1 MLPGLAAASFRHHS
15 LCNMVKHLDTHLR
28 SDGALADADTWIFD
42 LDNTLYPSQCDLFAE
57 ISQRMTHFVSEF
69 LGVSR
74 EHAYAKQKSYFQTYG
89 TTLNGMMQC
98 HGMGPHDFLDF
109 VHDIDYGPVEPS
121 LQLSTALERLPGR
134 KLIYTNGTVK
144 HAEQVIDRLG
154 IHQHFD
160 VIFDIVAAE
169 FVPKPNKAPYEQL
182 IDKEDIDP
190 KWAAMVEDMSKNLAP
205 AAALGMRTVLVQSH
219 FEWDIGGDADHVH
232 HVAEDLAHW
241 LHRAMDHHGPDA

>member
-1 MLPGLAAASFRHHS
+1 MLPGLAVASFRHHS